1 MRRHV
6 AALVLVGWYLVTPH
20 ALPNSREPNLSS
32 PLSQWARR
40 GPMPTKS
47 ACEDGR
53 SAALRQIDDPVQREE
68 MKKQLPKVRA
78 ELRRE
83 WPNQKIPPDSYF
95 DKAYWDDLRR
105 VLNLSQCIAGD
116 DPRMA
121 KIGRAH
127 V

>member
-1 MRRHV
+1 
-6 AALVLVGWYLVTPH
+6 
-20 ALPNSREPNLSS
+20 
-32 PLSQWARR
+32 
-40 GPMPTKS
+40 MPTKS

-95 DKAYWDDLRR
+95 DKDYWDDLRR

-116 DPRMA
+116 DQRMA
-121 KIGRAH
+121 N
-127 V
+127 